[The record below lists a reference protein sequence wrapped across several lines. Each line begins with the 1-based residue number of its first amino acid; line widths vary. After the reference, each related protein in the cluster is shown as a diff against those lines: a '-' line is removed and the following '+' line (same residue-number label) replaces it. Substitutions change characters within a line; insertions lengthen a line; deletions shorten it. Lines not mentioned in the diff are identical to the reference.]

1 MKRLF
6 LSFAFA
12 TAILTTAVAADNQ
25 PSNAAKQAFE
35 KEFKNI
41 KEVKWDEMN
50 NHNGIYIASFSFNNE
65 ALQAIFTEEGEFLGT
80 TREISKEQLPI
91 LVVKELS
98 NQYCKETVVSI
109 LEHNSAEGV
118 TYYITVNNEKG
129 NQLLKATGNGQI
141 NVSKKIKK

>member
-12 TAILTTAVAADNQ
+12 TTILTTAVAADNQ
-25 PSNAAKQAFE
+25 PSNAVKQAFE

-41 KEVKWDEMN
+41 KDVKWDEMN
-50 NHNGIYIASFSFNNE
+50 NRNGIYIASFSFNNE

-91 LVVKELS
+91 LVAKEL
-98 NQYCKETVVSI
+98 NDQYTKETVVSI
-109 LEHNSAEGV
+109 LEHNSSEGL
-118 TYYITVNNEKG
+118 TYYITISNEKG
-129 NQLLKATGNGQI
+129 SQLLKATSNGQI
-141 NVSKKIKK
+141 TLSKKIKK